1 MTNKHL
7 LTTVILALS
16 FSAASCTQQDQKQL
30 SKDVKSA
37 GEAAKQTATDAVDAT
52 KKAADAT
59 DLGDKTK
66 KVAGDVAKGAEK
78 AYDAAADATQKA
90 VTAVPRV
97 NRSRFRPFWSSA
109 TGWGAFAQTI
119 TQGRKQFA
127 LSVEYGT
134 LPCRSFRLHWIGSA
148 AAIIVTAAGQAAA
161 HQARAE
167 NGYLDVTLAN
177 EVILRKGDKIAIS
190 A

>member
-1 MTNKHL
+1 MQYDQRTTQSAWSDAMTNKHL

-90 VTAVPRV
+90 VDKTKD
-97 NRSRFRPFWSSA
+97 A
-109 TGWGAFAQTI
+109 TQKTI
-119 TQGRKQFA
+119 DK
-127 LSVEYGT
+127 SKKD
-134 LPCRSFRLHWIGSA
+134 P
-148 AAIIVTAAGQAAA
+148 
-161 HQARAE
+161 
-167 NGYLDVTLAN
+167 AN
-177 EVILRKGDKIAIS
+177 
-190 A
+190 